1 MPCKGP
7 NPFDL
12 IWKRERETETKGEVS
27 AWYHIVCSF
36 TVGPEFSPHFSWLI
50 FLSKSCS
57 WKSLKEYQQ
66 DGSMQGLVAAHVP
79 LMVLLT
85 VAQKQPWLEAAVPM
99 LPLGS
104 SAPVTGTRTTQGKQ
118 LDFLFFSGGQVR
130 GNGDWRA
137 GPLFKG
143 CLCSAASFKGEWW
156 WDLSCSFCLLKELCQ
171 SRIWADCL
179 QAQKLLDWQLPRSW
193 EAVSGL
199 AKFRRFSRI
208 CVSKHWLESPSSN
221 WNSQGHMSLSI
232 LGRSR
237 IKLPGIEVV
246 SNFYFWRELFSIFKM
261 LLMLRIG
268 PTLKASK

>member
-1 MPCKGP
+1 MPYEGP
-7 NPFDL
+7 NPFDP
-12 IWKRERETETKGEVS
+12 IWKRETETEEVS

-57 WKSLKEYQQ
+57 WKCLREYQQ
-66 DGSMQGLVAAHVP
+66 DGSIQGLVATHVP

-85 VAQKQPWLEAAVPM
+85 VARKQHSLEAALAGSSCTV

-118 LDFLFFSGGQVR
+118 VDFLLFSGGQVR

-143 CLCSAASFKGEWW
+143 CLCSAASFKGGWW
-156 WDLSCSFCLLKELCQ
+156 WDLSCSFCPLKELCQ
-171 SRIWADCL
+171 S
-179 QAQKLLDWQLPRSW
+179 W
-193 EAVSGL
+193 EAVSNL
-199 AKFRRFSRI
+199 AKFRHFSRI
-208 CVSKHWLESPSSN
+208 CVSKHWLESLSSN
-221 WNSQGHMSLSI
+221 WSSQGHMSLSI

-237 IKLPGIEVV
+237 IKLPGIKVV
-246 SNFYFWRELFSIFKM
+246 FNFYFWRELFSIFKM

-268 PTLKASK
+268 PTLRASK